1 MVSAIVVN
9 ERRVDRPVDENMSG
23 RTVLQSGSIERYY
36 RATRTHPAFSKS
48 TKLAK
53 GHLYPAIWCAGCE
66 YTDKYV
72 GEILIRTTSWN
83 VPEADCAPENTV
95 CR

>member
-36 RATRTHPAFSKS
+36 RATRTHPAFSDS

-53 GHLYPAIWCAGCE
+53 GHLYPAI
-66 YTDKYV
+66 
-72 GEILIRTTSWN
+72 
-83 VPEADCAPENTV
+83 
-95 CR
+95 